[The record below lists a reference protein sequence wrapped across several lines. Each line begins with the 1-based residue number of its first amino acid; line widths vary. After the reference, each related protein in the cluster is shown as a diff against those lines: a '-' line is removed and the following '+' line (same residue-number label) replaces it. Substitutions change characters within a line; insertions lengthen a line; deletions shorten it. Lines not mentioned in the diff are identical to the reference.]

1 MKYYIIAG
9 EASGDLHGSN
19 LITELRKQDPQADIR
34 CWGGDLMAAAGGTLV
49 KHYKDLAIMGFAEV
63 LMKLRTIFRNL
74 DFAKKDILAY
84 NPDALIFIDYPGIN
98 MRIAKWA
105 RALQRAETATATDP
119 AAANG
124 PHFKLIYYI
133 SPQVWAWKEG
143 RVKQIRSSVDKMLV
157 ILPFEKAFYKKWDY
171 EVEYVG
177 HPLVEVI
184 DHVRAQS
191 AAPTPTSIHSH
202 PQSSTVPGSIGI
214 SSHPQPSAAP
224 VPVEAP
230 APPQAPATQFSKPV
244 IALLPGSRKQEILK
258 KLPIMLRVSEWFPD
272 YQFVVAQAPGLDE
285 AFYQELLAVYPHVAA
300 VRNQTY
306 SLLLT
311 ARAACVTSGT
321 ATLETALFGVPEV
334 VCYRGSSISY
344 QIARRLIKVKYIS
357 LVNLIMDKLVVHE
370 LIQDQLTPENL
381 RRELDDLLHNPQ
393 RQQQLAADYHQL
405 HDILSQGGHA
415 SANAAHSIIQFLSA
429 PH

>member
-19 LITELRKQDPQADIR
+19 LITELRKQDPQADVR
-34 CWGGDLMAAAGGTLV
+34 CWGGDLMAAAGGTVV

-63 LMKLRTIFRNL
+63 LMNLRTIFRNL
-74 DFAKKDILAY
+74 DFAKKDILDY
-84 NPDALIFIDYPGIN
+84 NPDALIFIDYPGMN

-105 RALQRAETATATDP
+105 RAQQRPIIATAP
-119 AAANG
+119 AAANA

-143 RVKQIRSSVDKMLV
+143 RVKQIRANVDKMLV

-184 DHVRAQS
+184 DKVRAQPPATP
-191 AAPTPTSIHSH
+191 AAPPTPASRPSH
-202 PQSSTVPGSIGI
+202 T
-214 SSHPQPSAAP
+214 QPSAAS
-224 VPVEAP
+224 V
-230 APPQAPATQFSKPV
+230 PATQLSKPV

-258 KLPIMLRVSEWFPD
+258 KLPVMLRVSEWFPD

-285 AFYQELLAVYPHVAA
+285 AFYQEILAAYPHVAA

-334 VCYRGSSISY
+334 VCYKGSPISY

-370 LIQDQLTPENL
+370 LIQDELTPENL

-393 RQQQLAADYHQL
+393 RQEQLAADYHQL
-405 HDILSQGGHA
+405 HDLLSQGGHA
-415 SANAAHSIIQFLSA
+415 SANAAHSIIQFLSI
-429 PH
+429 PR